1 MTRSASPGEL
11 NQLTIVI
18 MRVLMVFGRYL
29 QDVADGKKSISGAT
43 LLPHTLLH
51 EALQCKDEIDRK
63 VIEAQWNTLVETL
76 KSSGGL
82 DNSLAVC
89 DVSGSMGSIR
99 SGLHGNHVSPILPA
113 VALSIVLA
121 QIARPPW
128 NNSFIT
134 FSANPKVE
142 QINPT
147 DGLVS
152 VANFMVTTDWQVNTD
167 FNAVFT
173 KLLLPMA
180 KESQLPKDEMI
191 KRLFVFSDMEFDQ
204 SSVQSGAAWETEHQK
219 VVKAFE
225 EAGYDV
231 PEIVYWNLQGARG
244 AKPVTAN
251 EESGVSLM
259 SGFSANMMKVF
270 MDGGEGVEEVEVE
283 VVEGEGIDG
292 QEGEVVVKKVK
303 QKMTPEQIMRKALDK
318 PSYATLVVLD

>member
-1 MTRSASPGEL
+1 
-11 NQLTIVI
+11 
-18 MRVLMVFGRYL
+18 
-29 QDVADGKKSISGAT
+29 VAAGKRSISGAT

-51 EALQCKDEIDRK
+51 EALQCNDEVDRK

-76 KSSGGL
+76 KASGAL

-99 SGLHGNHVSPILPA
+99 SRISGNTVWPIFPA
-113 VALSIVLA
+113 VALSIILA

-128 NNSFIT
+128 NNAFIT

-142 QINPT
+142 RINPT

-152 VANFMVTTDWQVNTD
+152 VASFMEGTDWQMNTD

-180 KESQLPKDEMI
+180 KECQLPKDEMI

-204 SSVQSGAAWETEHQK
+204 SSLHGGAAWETEHQK

-251 EESGVSLM
+251 ETSGVSLM

-270 MDGGEGVEEVEVE
+270 MDGGEDVVEVE
-283 VVEGEGIDG
+283 VVEEEGDDG
-292 QEGEVVVKKVK
+292 QDGEVVVKKI
-303 QKMTPEQIMRKALDK
+303 QRKMTPDQIMRKALDK
-318 PSYATLVVLD
+318 ASYATLVVLD

>member
-1 MTRSASPGEL
+1 
-11 NQLTIVI
+11 V
-18 MRVLMVFGRYL
+18 
-29 QDVADGKKSISGAT
+29 
-43 LLPHTLLH
+43 
-51 EALQCKDEIDRK
+51 DRK

-76 KSSGGL
+76 KASGAL

-89 DVSGSMGSIR
+89 DVSGSMGGIR
-99 SGLHGNHVSPILPA
+99 HGMSGNRVNPILPA

-128 NNSFIT
+128 NNAFIT

-142 QINPT
+142 RINPT

-152 VANFMVTTDWQVNTD
+152 VANFMVSTEWGMNTD

-173 KLLLPMA
+173 QLLLPMA
-180 KESQLPKDEMI
+180 KGAQLPKEEMI

-204 SSVQSGAAWETEHQK
+204 SSVQRGEAWETEHQK
-219 VVKAFE
+219 VVKAFD

-244 AKPVTAN
+244 AKPVTA
-251 EESGVSLM
+251 EEKSGVSLM

-270 MDGGEGVEEVEVE
+270 MDGGEDVEEVEV
-283 VVEGEGIDG
+283 VEEEGVDG

-303 QKMTPEQIMRKALDK
+303 QKVTPEQIMRKALDK

>member
-1 MTRSASPGEL
+1 
-11 NQLTIVI
+11 
-18 MRVLMVFGRYL
+18 
-29 QDVADGKKSISGAT
+29 
-43 LLPHTLLH
+43 
-51 EALQCKDEIDRK
+51 
-63 VIEAQWNTLVETL
+63 
-76 KSSGGL
+76 
-82 DNSLAVC
+82 
-89 DVSGSMGSIR
+89 MGSIN
-99 SGLHGNHVSPILPA
+99 SGINGSHVSPILPA

-128 NNSFIT
+128 NNAFIT
-134 FSANPKVE
+134 FSAIPKVE
-142 QINPT
+142 RINPA

-152 VANFMVTTDWQVNTD
+152 VARFMIGTDWEMNTD

-180 KESQLPKDEMI
+180 KEIQLPKDEMI

-204 SSVQSGAAWETEHQK
+204 SSVQNGAAWETEHQK

-244 AKPVTAN
+244 AKPVTA
-251 EESGVSLM
+251 EETSGVSLM

-270 MDGGEGVEEVEVE
+270 MDGGEDVEEVEV
-283 VVEGEGIDG
+283 VEEEGVDG
-292 QEGEVVVKKVK
+292 QEGAVVVKKVK

>member
-1 MTRSASPGEL
+1 M
-11 NQLTIVI
+11 I
-18 MRVLMVFGRYL
+18 MRVLMAFGRYL

-51 EALQCKDEIDRK
+51 EALQCHDEIDRK

-76 KSSGGL
+76 KSSGAL

-89 DVSGSMGSIR
+89 DVSGSMGSIH
-99 SGLHGNHVSPILPA
+99 SGMYGNRVSPILPA

-128 NNSFIT
+128 NNAFIT

-142 QINPT
+142 RINPT

-152 VANFMVTTDWQVNTD
+152 VVNFMVSTDWEMNTD

-204 SSVQSGAAWETEHQK
+204 SSLQSGTAWETEHQK
-219 VVKAFE
+219 AVKAFE

-251 EESGVSLM
+251 EKSGVSLM

-270 MDGGEGVEEVEVE
+270 MDGGEDVEEVEIIE
-283 VVEGEGIDG
+283 AEGVDG
-292 QEGEVVVKKVK
+292 QEGEVVVKKVQ
-303 QKMTPEQIMRKALDK
+303 QKMTPEQIMRKSLDK

>member
-1 MTRSASPGEL
+1 MNHHRDHAWTDG
-11 NQLTIVI
+11 
-18 MRVLMVFGRYL
+18 FGRYL
-29 QDVADGKKSISGAT
+29 QDVAAGKKSISGAT

-51 EALQCKDEIDRK
+51 EALQCKDEVDRK

-76 KSSGGL
+76 KSSGAL
-82 DNSLAVC
+82 DNCLAVC

-99 SGLHGNHVSPILPA
+99 SGIRGNYVAPILPA

-128 NNSFIT
+128 NNAFIT

-142 QINPT
+142 RINPA

-152 VANFMVTTDWQVNTD
+152 VANFMISTDWEMNTD

-180 KESQLPKDEMI
+180 KQAQLARDDMI
-191 KRLFVFSDMEFDQ
+191 KRLFVFSDMEFDN

-244 AKPVTAN
+244 AKPVTA
-251 EESGVSLM
+251 EETSGVSLM

-270 MDGGEGVEEVEVE
+270 MDGGEDVEEVEIVE
-283 VVEGEGIDG
+283 EEGVDG
-292 QEGEVVVKKVK
+292 QEGEVVIKKVK

>member
-1 MTRSASPGEL
+1 
-11 NQLTIVI
+11 
-18 MRVLMVFGRYL
+18 
-29 QDVADGKKSISGAT
+29 
-43 LLPHTLLH
+43 
-51 EALQCKDEIDRK
+51 
-63 VIEAQWNTLVETL
+63 
-76 KSSGGL
+76 
-82 DNSLAVC
+82 
-89 DVSGSMGSIR
+89 MGSIR
-99 SGLHGNHVSPILPA
+99 SKISGNRVEPILPA

-128 NNSFIT
+128 NNAFIT
-134 FSANPKVE
+134 FSNSPKVE
-142 QINPT
+142 RINPA

-152 VANFMVTTDWQVNTD
+152 VAKFMVGTDWEMNTD

-204 SSVQSGAAWETEHQK
+204 SSVQSGAAWEIEHQK
-219 VVKAFE
+219 VVKAFG

-251 EESGVSLM
+251 ETSGVSFM

-270 MDGGEGVEEVEVE
+270 MDGGEDVVEVE
-283 VVEGEGIDG
+283 AVDVDG
-292 QEGEVVVKKVK
+292 QDGEVVIKKVQ

-318 PSYATLVVLD
+318 ASYATLVVLD